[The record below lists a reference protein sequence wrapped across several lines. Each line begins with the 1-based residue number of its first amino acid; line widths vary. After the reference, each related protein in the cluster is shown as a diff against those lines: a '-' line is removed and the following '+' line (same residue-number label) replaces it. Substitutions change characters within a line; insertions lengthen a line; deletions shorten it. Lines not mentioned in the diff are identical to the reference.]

1 MSIRKSGRELGECSD
16 ERISTIVTKYLLAG
30 GGTAGHVNPLLALA
44 DLITRL
50 EADAEIVVLGTK
62 EGLEARLVPERG
74 YELQTIERLPFPRR
88 PNGYALKFPAKYA
101 RAVKR
106 VRALISERGIEVV
119 VGFGG
124 YASAPAYRAAFLER
138 VPYVIHEANAK
149 PGLANRQG
157 AKRAKFVGVTFAGTP
172 IAGAIVTGMPLRPE
186 ITGLDRVALRADARA
201 HFGLDPKLRTLLV
214 TGGSQGARAIN
225 RGIGG
230 SAAEIVATGA
240 QVLHVWGGLTELE
253 DPGVNGYH
261 VIPYCDR
268 MDLAFAACD
277 LAVSRA
283 GSTTVSELSGLGV
296 PAVLVPYAVGNGE
309 QRFNAAGVVRAGG
322 AILVEDNELNPEW
335 VRATL
340 LPLLSSDTRLAE
352 MSARAKTAGTL
363 DGTERLY
370 DLVRAALGTKENS

>member
-1 MSIRKSGRELGECSD
+1 MTR
-16 ERISTIVTKYLLAG
+16 YLLAG

-44 DLITRL
+44 DLISR
-50 EADAEIVVLGTK
+50 EEPGAEIVVLGTR

-74 YELQTIERLPFPRR
+74 YELQTIDRLPFPRR
-88 PNGYALKFPAKYA
+88 PNGYALKFPMKYA

-106 VRALISERGIEVV
+106 VRELIQARQIDVV

-124 YASAPAYRAAFLER
+124 YASAPAYRAAYKER

-157 AKRAKFVGVTFAGTP
+157 ARRTAYVGVTFAGTP
-172 IAGAIVTGMPLRPE
+172 IAHATVTGMPLRPE
-186 ITGLDRVALRADARA
+186 ITGLDRAAERSEARA
-201 HFGLDPKLRTLLV
+201 HFGLDPDRRTLLV

-225 RGIGG
+225 RGVGG
-230 SAAEIVATGA
+230 SAAEIVASGA

-253 DPGVNGYH
+253 DPGVPGYF
-261 VIPYCDR
+261 VSPYCDR

-296 PAVLVPYAVGNGE
+296 PAILVPYSSGNGE
-309 QRFNAAGVVRAGG
+309 QRFNAAGVVGVGG
-322 AILVEDNELNPEW
+322 AILVEDDELTPAW
-335 VRATL
+335 VRESL
-340 LPLLSSDTRLAE
+340 IPLLTDDAALDE
-352 MSARAKTAGTL
+352 MSARAKTVGTL

-370 DLVRAALGTKENS
+370 DLVRAALDARPTPKA